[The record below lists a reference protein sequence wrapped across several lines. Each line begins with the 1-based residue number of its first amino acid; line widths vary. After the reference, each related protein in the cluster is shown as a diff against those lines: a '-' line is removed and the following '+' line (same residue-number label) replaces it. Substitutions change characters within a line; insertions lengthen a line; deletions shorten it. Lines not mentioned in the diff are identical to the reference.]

1 MQAAPQS
8 NGLYSSLSEVRWE
21 HGSVPPRSFCDSG
34 LSSLGSK
41 ALGAQWGSSCPS
53 GGEGPVGAR
62 DPGMRGL
69 GVRNARHGR
78 TPCNSTSAEVGG
90 NPWVCGHRCLHWR
103 RGCSLA
109 QQEGDRPQGEQRLR
123 AGCCDLEQPVFPVP
137 VGTQEPLLDLGQQGN
152 MGWRCGRK
160 GERKPAHHPLTCSPL
175 REHPYS
181 LLASSGEPD
190 PHLGIQGPYDLPP
203 TSIFTTSLHQGPLP
217 SPLSLCHAVFFP
229 PSVRSGHQVTAHPE
243 FHESPLPH
251 PFPVGSS
258 LEGQLCASFTYR
270 WLSPLWMSPCQQGS
284 WVPSKTKPGRPQ
296 ATVGSM
302 RRKEV
307 GVPCVVPRPPQ
318 AVLSRSPRGAG
329 SESRASERMTG
340 EPCAVPKTGSLITF
354 MSSLK
359 SFAFPTHRR
368 AGAGRVRRTDGR
380 TGTGATARRAA
391 GPGGPRA
398 LAPPRRASRRNT
410 GSRRRACGPALLR
423 PPRPPGARRRLRPP
437 PPGGARRCCCGC
449 ARSAGPRRGVGR
461 PARTR
466 RRTTRRTRTRLRPP
480 PRARR
485 AGRRRRPGWRS
496 SAGRPARSSRRGARA
511 RRWRTAPGL
520 WRESAGASGPRW
532 PPWSPLSPT
541 PTRHTETRGDPQG
554 PGDLTLLVPD
564 PLPGYLMSHMPDTL
578 PSPSNTS
585 FGRSPWSPNFAGDP
599 SVLSVSHLLPPAP
612 SHSGPGWG
620 PALPLSL

>member
-1 MQAAPQS
+1 MLETQEC
-8 NGLYSSLSEVRWE
+8 GGW
-21 HGSVPPRSFCDSG
+21 
-34 LSSLGSK
+34 GSK
-41 ALGAQWGSSCPS
+41 MHVMDAHPATALLR
-53 GGEGPVGAR
+53 GG
-62 DPGMRGL
+62 
-69 GVRNARHGR
+69 
-78 TPCNSTSAEVGG
+78 GG

-258 LEGQLCASFTYR
+258 LEGQLCASFRYR
-270 WLSPLWMSPCQQGS
+270 WLSPLWMSPCQPGS

-307 GVPCVVPRPPQ
+307 GVPCVVPRPPP
-318 AVLSRSPRGAG
+318 SRP
-329 SESRASERMTG
+329 
-340 EPCAVPKTGSLITF
+340 
-354 MSSLK
+354 
-359 SFAFPTHRR
+359 FPQSQRSGVREQGIRKDDRR
-368 AGAGRVRRTDGR
+368 A
-380 TGTGATARRAA
+380 
-391 GPGGPRA
+391 
-398 LAPPRRASRRNT
+398 L
-410 GSRRRACGPALLR
+410 C
-423 PPRPPGARRRLRPP
+423 
-437 PPGGARRCCCGC
+437 
-449 ARSAGPRRGVGR
+449 
-461 PARTR
+461 
-466 RRTTRRTRTRLRPP
+466 
-480 PRARR
+480 
-485 AGRRRRPGWRS
+485 
-496 SAGRPARSSRRGARA
+496 
-511 RRWRTAPGL
+511 
-520 WRESAGASGPRW
+520 
-532 PPWSPLSPT
+532 SP
-541 PTRHTETRGDPQG
+541 
-554 PGDLTLLVPD
+554 
-564 PLPGYLMSHMPDTL
+564 
-578 PSPSNTS
+578 
-585 FGRSPWSPNFAGDP
+585 
-599 SVLSVSHLLPPAP
+599 
-612 SHSGPGWG
+612 
-620 PALPLSL
+620 